1 MSVIVC
7 RPEQVVHPYYVEGLG
22 VNIHSSQEFCY
33 AIYHHPMLFLDK
45 FADQS
50 VIDFIRDELGMGF
63 LAARMEQR
71 IKTKEKPE
79 ELMLMPFRPAST
91 RSPTATTRMWG
102 RPPLPSR
109 TARAA
114 TTLSMAA

>member
-63 LAARMEQR
+63 LAARMEQG
-71 IKTKEKPE
+71 
-79 ELMLMPFRPAST
+79 LRPSAPYPLT
-91 RSPTATTRMWG
+91 VYLLTPPSPSSAMSA
-102 RPPLPSR
+102 P
-109 TARAA
+109 
-114 TTLSMAA
+114 